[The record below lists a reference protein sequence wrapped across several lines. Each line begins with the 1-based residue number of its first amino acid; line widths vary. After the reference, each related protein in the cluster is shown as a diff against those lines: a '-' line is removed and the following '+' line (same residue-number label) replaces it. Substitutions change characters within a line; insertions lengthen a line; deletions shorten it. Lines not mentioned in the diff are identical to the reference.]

1 MPQVEVVDTS
11 WLSPEQF
18 SADVVGAFVR
28 QGLSEASAQLLAA
41 HVALSTGWGKKCHNW
56 SLAGIKATSEDQDYV
71 VLTGFENEG
80 GTNVYSS
87 MKWRAYQTL
96 DEGAA
101 AVVGLLQQERYAP
114 AWQLLQAGD
123 PEYFAEVGRDGW
135 YTANPDSTAA
145 EMRGRLQQ
153 IQQFVGEAGGGGLG
167 LLVLVGIGTLLWWWL
182 KKK

>member
-11 WLSPEQF
+11 WISPEQF
-18 SADVVGAFVR
+18 AADVVGAFVR
-28 QGLSEASAQLLAA
+28 QGLSERSAQLLAA

-56 SLAGIKATSEDQDYV
+56 SLAGIKATDESQDYV

-87 MKWRAYQTL
+87 MKWRAYPSL

-114 AWQLLQAGD
+114 AWALLQAGD
-123 PEYFAEVGRDGW
+123 EGYFAEVGRDGW
-135 YTANPDSTAA
+135 YTADPDSTAN

-153 IQQFVGEAGGGGLG
+153 IQAWLGEASGGGGSFLLLLG
-167 LLVLVGIGTLLWWWL
+167 LAGLLWWWW